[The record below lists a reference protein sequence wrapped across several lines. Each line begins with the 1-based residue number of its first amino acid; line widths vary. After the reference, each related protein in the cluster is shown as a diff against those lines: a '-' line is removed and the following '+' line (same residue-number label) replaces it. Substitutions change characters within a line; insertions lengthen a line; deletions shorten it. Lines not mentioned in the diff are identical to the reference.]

1 MEEINSYYKWNT
13 IFLWS
18 VGLWPYCNK
27 KFRLLHNGIIS
38 LITWAS
44 VISQLVAIFGV
55 EKDLFRQLRDI
66 SITAMAIAA
75 LTKYHVT
82 WYEINYVKAQ
92 VNQIRL
98 DWETNNV
105 EVLRIMQIYAF
116 YGKRLVIL
124 FATFFYPGLSIVIL
138 YHISPI
144 ILNVIVPLNESRPIK
159 FPIDLEF
166 WIEEEQYPILNISLF
181 CLVVIVDVAV
191 LVGTESFSIM
201 ICLHVAGLFDVASY
215 YYEKAV
221 LSESVPSYRPQNSKN
236 KEIVSYIATGV
247 FFHRKALQSAFHVF
261 TTVFRVINTLVS
273 EGLFMTQ
280 TKGAKCRTLSWF
292 YWVLLARA
300 SICFARN
307 RIFKLF
313 YLFKLSVTVFQLSD
327 IGEAIFSVLVL
338 LATFGYMFWMN
349 LAVEYIIDN
358 ASSIPI
364 KT

>member
-1 MEEINSYYKWNT
+1 MVEINSYYKWCT
-13 IFLWS
+13 IFLS
-18 VGLWPYCNK
+18 MIGLWPYCNK
-27 KFRLLHNGIIS
+27 RFQLLHNGIIS

-44 VISQLVAIFGV
+44 VICQLAAILAIDR
-55 EKDLFRQLRDI
+55 DLFRQLRGI
-66 SITAMAIAA
+66 PITAMAIAA
-75 LTKYHVT
+75 FTKYHAT
-82 WYEINYVKAQ
+82 WYQINYVKAQ
-92 VNQIRL
+92 INQIRL

-159 FPIDLEF
+159 FSTDLEF

-215 YYEKAV
+215 YFEKAV
-221 LSESVPSYRPQNSKN
+221 LLESVPSYRPRKIKD
-236 KEIVSYIATGV
+236 KESINHIATGV
-247 FFHRKALQSAFHVF
+247 LFHLRCLQDVHDTAERCKAVYSFITILG
-261 TTVFRVINTLVS
+261 VIT
-273 EGLFMTQ
+273 
-280 TKGAKCRTLSWF
+280 
-292 YWVLLARA
+292 A
-300 SICFARN
+300 SIS
-307 RIFKLF
+307 LF
-313 YLFKLSVTVFQLSD
+313 CLSVMVLQLSD
-327 IGEAIFSVLVL
+327 IRETIFFVLVL
-338 LATFGYMFWMN
+338 IATFGYMFWLS
-349 LAVEYIIDN
+349 LAVQYVIDS
-358 ASSIPI
+358 ADSMPL